1 MTIHIID
8 ISYMTIITI
17 TIKVHKSSHKVHT
30 SSNVHT
36 SSETFVHLTGSAAE
50 AVAAAMDHL
59 APTSYTA
66 ATPEAATEATVP
78 EAATETAAPEAATEA
93 SPEAAE
99 ATYLDRRAHHWML
112 LIDSTYS

>member
-36 SSETFVHLTGSAAE
+36 SSKTFVHFTGSAAE
-50 AVAAAMDHL
+50 AVAAAAAMDHL

-66 ATPEAATEATVP
+66 ATPEAATEAAV
-78 EAATETAAPEAATEA
+78 PEAATEA

-99 ATYLDRRAHHWML
+99 ATYLDRRAHH
-112 LIDSTYS
+112 

>member
-36 SSETFVHLTGSAAE
+36 SSKTFVHLTGSAAE

-66 ATPEAATEATVP
+66 ATLAAATEA
-78 EAATETAAPEAATEA
+78 AAPETATEA

-99 ATYLDRRAHHWML
+99 VTCLDRRGHLWML
-112 LIDSTYS
+112 PIDSAHS